1 MATMHRREF
10 LAVTS
15 LAAAWPRPSLRA
27 AGRQADQ
34 RFDVIA
40 RLVEQKMTEYRVPG
54 VGLGIATNG
63 QLTIRGFGVTNVDD
77 PQPITA
83 DTVFTIASISKTV
96 TATAIMKLIEQGR
109 AELKAPV
116 SKYLPEFRVVDE
128 AVSREVT
135 LWHLLT
141 HTPGWEGQLSSE
153 DRGAEALAHFAMT
166 ILREVPQLARPGEV
180 WSYNNAGFSLAGRVI
195 EVITGRNIH
204 DALRQL
210 VFTPI
215 GRVDAE
221 SVEDFT
227 AAVIAAARDAKTT
240 GATLVVDLA
249 QLPFMVSRGLRALTM
264 AQREGAAMK
273 LAAPSAQMVEI
284 LKISRYDK
292 LFEIL
297 DEA

>member
-1 MATMHRREF
+1 MTFSTMVDS
-10 LAVTS
+10 A
-15 LAAAWPRPSLRA
+15 
-27 AGRQADQ
+27 
-34 RFDVIA
+34 
-40 RLVEQKMTEYRVPG
+40 
-54 VGLGIATNG
+54 NG
-63 QLTIRGFGVTNVDD
+63 
-77 PQPITA
+77 
-83 DTVFTIASISKTV
+83 K
-96 TATAIMKLIEQGR
+96 
-109 AELKAPV
+109 
-116 SKYLPEFRVVDE
+116 
-128 AVSREVT
+128 
-135 LWHLLT
+135 
-141 HTPGWEGQLSSE
+141 
-153 DRGAEALAHFAMT
+153 
-166 ILREVPQLARPGEV
+166 
-180 WSYNNAGFSLAGRVI
+180 
-195 EVITGRNIH
+195 
-204 DALRQL
+204 L